1 MPHTA
6 SRAVGLTV
14 ATIFAGIVGGCSGL
28 SPPPGQTELSGVMR
42 MFPPLMAPTEPIQF
56 GFDDG
61 CGVAPVPSPRCS
73 SN

>member
-1 MPHTA
+1 MLHTA

-14 ATIFAGIVGGCSGL
+14 VTIFAGVIGGCSGL

-42 MFPPLMAPTEPIQF
+42 MFPPLMALTEPIHV

-61 CGVAPVPSPRCS
+61 CGVAPVPSPHCS